1 MLISRYCQMLGGFD
15 DIESQEELNK
25 ELKKDA
31 LLRKDDQRVTSIL
44 DPTTY
49 PAALGILSGGA

>member
-1 MLISRYCQMLGGFD
+1 MLGGFD